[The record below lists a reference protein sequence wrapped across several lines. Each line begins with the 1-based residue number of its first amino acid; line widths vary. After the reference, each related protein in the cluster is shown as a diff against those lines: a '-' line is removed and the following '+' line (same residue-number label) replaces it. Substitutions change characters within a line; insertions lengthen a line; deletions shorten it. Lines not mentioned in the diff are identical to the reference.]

1 MLVAYQ
7 GKNYFGMQIQKDAAQ
22 PTIEFHLLKALFE
35 LGYITEE
42 ERIVPNKFYF
52 QRAART
58 DKGVSAV
65 RQMCSMFLPL
75 NEDLAKSAHKKEPPT
90 FNAQKGCDYRTY
102 SYTLPT
108 YAFAPTKELTNNAYR
123 ISEERLKE
131 VNETLNKFVGTHNFY
146 NYTSKKEHSDKSC
159 ILEFLSIYVKG
170 QSFMLHQ
177 IRKMI
182 VFKTA
187 KNPKHLQLA
196 TAELGCDYSSYPW
209 IYEPTRSAKIVLKK
223 KGWTFLKHQ
232 VKACY

>member
-159 ILEFLSIYVKG
+159 IRIYRIPEYLC
-170 QSFMLHQ
+170 Q
-177 IRKMI
+177 R
-182 VFKTA
+182 
-187 KNPKHLQLA
+187 PKLYVASDQ
-196 TAELGCDYSSYPW
+196 ENDWCDYSSYPW